1 MPNKFY
7 KHKLLLDE
15 LMYTRRSYPRLNRNF
30 DVKHIRDDLDL
41 GGSTDKSA
49 YELASKLGRIIITA
63 NGRHFRN
70 LVQADSAGVIDFPA
84 DWSTSRVDTK
94 LTALL
99 MRHGP
104 KYFAGQYRTLATEQP
119 E

>member
-1 MPNKFY
+1 MPSKFY

-15 LMYTRRSYPRLNRNF
+15 LMYIRQSYPRLNQNF
-30 DVKHIRDDLDL
+30 DVKHIREDLHL
-41 GGSTDKSA
+41 GGSKDKSV

-70 LVQADSAGVIDFPA
+70 LVQAGSPGVIDFPA
-84 DWSTSRVDTK
+84 DWATSRLDTK

-104 KYFAGQYRTLATEQP
+104 KYFTGHYRTLATEQP
-119 E
+119 A